1 MRKRRTVAWL
11 VACAVGL
18 ALVPATD
25 AMAASAH
32 EKKQDARIAKV
43 NKRVSNAIKKATQTA
58 NKVAGLTTALEDQT
72 QALVNLTTLT
82 GDINGRLKAIEAG
95 VPAVFDALTKL
106 GDAATQLKA
115 GLEQAGAGLN
125 SLKTLATSQEYGFG
139 QLLTSTGGPPT
150 AEAGSFVE
158 TPDIP
163 DAVQQAQTTQQF
175 VAQHNGV
182 LIVLYGVR
190 SNETDGTGAAKPAA
204 FCKATVTNEGGS
216 TETTAA
222 NPNLGGLPFQP
233 VPNKSAMTS
242 TDPANAG
249 FPFGLK
255 QTGADADQT
264 VTFASTVA
272 VAAGDTYT
280 VGLSCVDTSPDATD
294 PSA

>member
-1 MRKRRTVAWL
+1 VNAQTKS
-11 VACAVGL
+11 L
-18 ALVPATD
+18 AD
-25 AMAASAH
+25 
-32 EKKQDARIAKV
+32 
-43 NKRVSNAIKKATQTA
+43 
-58 NKVAGLTTALEDQT
+58 
-72 QALVNLTTLT
+72 LTTLVT
-82 GDINGRLKAIEAG
+82 GIDTRLKAIEAG
-95 VPAVFDALTKL
+95 VPQVLDGLAKL
-106 GDAATQLKA
+106 ADAANKLKDGLTQLKT
-115 GLEQAGAGLN
+115 GLEQAGAGLT

-163 DAVQQAQTTQQF
+163 DAVQQAQTEQQF

-182 LIVLYGVR
+182 LIVAYGVR
-190 SNETDGTGAAKPAA
+190 SNESDGNGASDPAA
-204 FCKATVTNEGGS
+204 SCKVTVTNKAG
-216 TETTAA
+216 TTQTTAA
-222 NPNLGGLPFQP
+222 NPNFGGLPFQP

-242 TDPANAG
+242 TDPLNAG

-255 QTGADADQT
+255 TNGADADQT

-280 VGLSCVDTSPDATD
+280 VGLSCVDTSPSSTD

>member
-1 MRKRRTVAWL
+1 MRKRHTVAWL
-11 VACAVGL
+11 VALAVGL
-18 ALVPATD
+18 MLVPAID
-25 AMAASAH
+25 AAAASRSASREQVQNH
-32 EKKQDARIAKV
+32 RITRVVRQARD
-43 NKRVSNAIKKATQTA
+43 TTL
-58 NKVAGLTTALEDQT
+58 KVASVAGKLGNLDKIVAGNGQKLIELDALTKNVD
-72 QALVNLTTLT
+72 
-82 GDINGRLKAIEAG
+82 GRLKGIEAS
-95 VPAVFDALTKL
+95 VPAVLDALTKL
-106 GDAATQLKA
+106 KDGLTAAA
-115 GLEQAGAGLN
+115 AGLN

-150 AEAGSFVE
+150 AEAGSFIE

-163 DAVQQAQTTQQF
+163 DTVQQAMTEQQF

-190 SNETDGTGAAKPAA
+190 SNESDGTGASNPAA
-204 FCKATVTNEGGS
+204 NCKVTVTNKAG
-216 TETTAA
+216 TTQTTAA
-222 NPNLGGLPFQP
+222 NPNFGGLPFQP

-255 QTGADADQT
+255 QNGTDADQT

-280 VGLSCVDTSPDATD
+280 VGLSCVDTSPSSSD

>member
-1 MRKRRTVAWL
+1 MRRRRTVAWL
-11 VACAVGL
+11 VAVAVGL
-18 ALVPATD
+18 TLVPATA
-25 AMAASAH
+25 AMAANKH
-32 EKKQDARIAKV
+32 EKRQDARIVKV
-43 NKRVSNAIKKATQTA
+43 NKRVTQALKKATSTA
-58 NKVAGLTTALEDQT
+58 NKVAGLTTALQDQT
-72 QALVNLTTLT
+72 AALVNVTTLA
-82 GDINGRLKAIEAG
+82 NGLDTRVKTIEAG
-95 VPAVFDALTKL
+95 IPAVLDALTKL
-106 GDAATQLKA
+106 GTAAQQLKD
-115 GLEQAGAGLN
+115 GLTAAGAGLN

-190 SNETDGTGAAKPAA
+190 SNESDGTGASNPAA
-204 FCKATVTNEGGS
+204 QCKVTVTNEGG
-216 TETTAA
+216 TTQTTAA
-222 NPNLGGLPFQP
+222 NPSLGGLPFQP
-233 VPNKSAMTS
+233 VPTKSAMTS

-280 VGLSCVDTSPDATD
+280 VGLSCVDTSPDAND